1 LTVAALS
8 PAKPRNSFS
17 GLLHPGDWAYF
28 SVRNSDVPNM
38 KNVSVK
44 FVHTGGHGILL
55 AKQNGYPTL
64 TDNHLKFTDTSLN
77 ATASDTYDVD
87 TDSLADGELIL
98 ALFNVDYPVQGD
110 LQFELLIIGR
120 VNFH

>member
-1 LTVAALS
+1 MAALL

>member
-1 LTVAALS
+1 
-8 PAKPRNSFS
+8 
-17 GLLHPGDWAYF
+17 
-28 SVRNSDVPNM
+28 M

-120 VNFH
+120 VNFHWSLPVNIVPLAFVADLEICSLYYW